1 MANRPI
7 VIDST
12 AGLPTGESGKWSQL
26 LNMPVFVRDIVTPA
40 LKATTNVGDIVS
52 GIPTAF
58 ARLDLFK
65 AALDRTGKSSSASVS
80 GLNRYYEAL
89 VKEWRGF
96 IAALALD
103 YPKFQVRRIDL
114 AQCCLLKVK

>member
-40 LKATTNVGDIVS
+40 LKATTTVGDIVS
-52 GIPTAF
+52 PAWTFSRLRLTAP
-58 ARLDLFK
+58 A
-65 AALDRTGKSSSASVS
+65 
-80 GLNRYYEAL
+80 NH
-89 VKEWRGF
+89 
-96 IAALALD
+96 
-103 YPKFQVRRIDL
+103 RRRQSQ
-114 AQCCLLKVK
+114 A